1 MTDLLKR
8 SITGAVFVLVMITM
22 ICVSIYS
29 LAALLLFILI
39 TASIE
44 YANLMGLNSRLFM
57 FITLILPASLI
68 FIITFC
74 VRLELLDKSFIIW
87 SLLFGISFPPVI
99 ISRKSENNFYNSVF
113 KIFGAYIYLVLPLS
127 LSLYLVNYS
136 SYSYESGL
144 LISVL
149 ALIWVYDTFAYL
161 TGSILGKHKIIP
173 SISPKK
179 SWEGVIG
186 GYLFMIPFAYFLS
199 KKLLNGYPFYIIII
213 MCLIIVVAGT
223 TGDFFESYLKRR
235 AGVKDS
241 GNLLPGHGGILDRFD
256 SFLFIITPIFIFL
269 KLI

>member
-1 MTDLLKR
+1 M
-8 SITGAVFVLVMITM
+8 
-22 ICVSIYS
+22 
-29 LAALLLFILI
+29 
-39 TASIE
+39 E
-44 YANLMGLNSRLFM
+44 YAKLIGLNSRS
-57 FITLILPASLI
+57 FIFLTLIFPASLI
-68 FIITFC
+68 FIIIFC
-74 VRLELLDKSFIIW
+74 VRIDLLPKSFIIW
-87 SLLFGISFPPVI
+87 SLLFGISFPPIVI
-99 ISRKSENNFYNSVF
+99 RKSGNNFYNSVF

-136 SYSYESGL
+136 SCSYESGL

-186 GYLFMIPFAYFLS
+186 GYLFMIPFAYYLS
-199 KKLLNGYPFYIIII
+199 KKLLNGYPLYIIII